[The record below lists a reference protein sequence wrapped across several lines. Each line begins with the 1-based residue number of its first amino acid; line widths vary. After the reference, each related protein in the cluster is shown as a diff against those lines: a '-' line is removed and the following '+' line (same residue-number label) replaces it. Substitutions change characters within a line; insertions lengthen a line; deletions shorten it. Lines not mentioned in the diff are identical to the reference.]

1 MPPTHRR
8 ESERAMSHH
17 EQSEFNSGHG
27 VHQHTPNNLNSHV
40 RSSFSSPQK
49 QVIREQRSVIRWSLL
64 HIATAVCLIV
74 GIYYG
79 RAYIRM
85 PDRVIVVDEAG
96 SIYRGSSENVLCRET
111 AENIARRCAFAFLD
125 RSFEHD
131 HWQLCEALFGRSAQK
146 SLSDIIRKSKD
157 EFREQKIRQLP
168 EIRKV
173 ELLPLSDEPEQCLA
187 FVYGTLHRTGVYM
200 KIPYSQK
207 LKFTLGL
214 RLVRSPDEKAF
225 PLRVLRMTYEEKSI
239 FDNKTTGED
248 GAK

>member
-8 ESERAMSHH
+8 ESEKAMSNH

-27 VHQHTPNNLNSHV
+27 VHQHTPKKTNSHV

-49 QVIREQRSVIRWSLL
+49 QVLREQRSVIRWSLL

-79 RAYIRM
+79 REYMRM

-96 SIYRGSSENVLCRET
+96 SIYRGSSENALCKET

-146 SLSDIIRKSKD
+146 SLSDIVRKSKD
-157 EFREQKIRQLP
+157 EFTEQKIRQLP
-168 EIRKV
+168 EIRKAMRRDSV
-173 ELLPLSDEPEQCLA
+173 SHS
-187 FVYGTLHRTGVYM
+187 FTGR
-200 KIPYSQK
+200 
-207 LKFTLGL
+207 FTG
-214 RLVRSPDEKAF
+214 RAS
-225 PLRVLRMTYEEKSI
+225 T
-239 FDNKTTGED
+239 
-248 GAK
+248 

>member
-8 ESERAMSHH
+8 ESEKAMSNH
-17 EQSEFNSGHG
+17 ERSEFNSGHG
-27 VHQHTPNNLNSHV
+27 VHQHPPNNPNSHV

-79 RAYIRM
+79 REYMRM

-96 SIYRGSSENVLCRET
+96 SIYRGSSENVLCKET

-131 HWQLCEALFGRSAQK
+131 HRQLCEALFGRSAQK

-157 EFREQKIRQLP
+157 EFTEQKIRQLP

-173 ELLPLSDEPEQCLA
+173 ELLPLSDAPGQCLA
-187 FVYGTLHRTGVYM
+187 FVYGTFHRTGVYM

-225 PLRVLRMTYEEKSI
+225 PLRVLRMTYEEKTI

>member
-8 ESERAMSHH
+8 ESERAMTHH

-27 VHQHTPNNLNSHV
+27 VHQHTPNNPNSHV

-111 AENIARRCAFAFLD
+111 AENIARRCVFAFLD

-131 HWQLCEALFGRSAQK
+131 HWQLCEALFGCSAQK

>member
-1 MPPTHRR
+1 
-8 ESERAMSHH
+8 MSNH

-27 VHQHTPNNLNSHV
+27 VHQHTPNNPNSHV
-40 RSSFSSPQK
+40 RSSFSPTE
-49 QVIREQRSVIRWSLL
+49 QVGREQRSVIRWSLL

-74 GIYYG
+74 GIYYS
-79 RAYIRM
+79 REYMRM

-96 SIYRGSSENVLCRET
+96 SIYRGSSENVLCQET

-131 HWQLCEALFGRSAQK
+131 HRQLCEALFGRSAQK

-157 EFREQKIRQLP
+157 EFTEQKIRQLP

-173 ELLPLSDEPEQCLA
+173 ELLPLSDAPGQCLA

-225 PLRVLRMTYEEKSI
+225 PLRVLRMTYEEKSV

>member
-8 ESERAMSHH
+8 ESERAMTHH

-27 VHQHTPNNLNSHV
+27 VHQHTPNNPNSHV
-40 RSSFSSPQK
+40 RSSFSFPQK

-96 SIYRGSSENVLCRET
+96 SIYRGSSENVLCRES

>member
-1 MPPTHRR
+1 MKHD
-8 ESERAMSHH
+8 
-17 EQSEFNSGHG
+17 
-27 VHQHTPNNLNSHV
+27 
-40 RSSFSSPQK
+40 SPAK

-74 GIYYG
+74 GIYYA
-79 RAYIRM
+79 REYMRM

-96 SIYRGSSENVLCRET
+96 SIYRGSSENVLCKET
-111 AENIARRCAFAFLD
+111 ADNIARRCAFAFLD

-157 EFREQKIRQLP
+157 EFTEQKIRQLP

-173 ELLPLSDEPEQCLA
+173 ELLPLSDAPGQCLA

-214 RLVRSPDEKAF
+214 RLVRSPEEKAF
-225 PLRVLRMTYEEKSI
+225 PLRVLRMTYEEKSV

>member
-1 MPPTHRR
+1 MKHD
-8 ESERAMSHH
+8 
-17 EQSEFNSGHG
+17 
-27 VHQHTPNNLNSHV
+27 
-40 RSSFSSPQK
+40 SPAK

-96 SIYRGSSENVLCRET
+96 SIYRGSSENVLCKET

-146 SLSDIIRKSKD
+146 ALSDIIRKSKD
-157 EFREQKIRQLP
+157 EFTEQKIRQLP

-173 ELLPLSDEPEQCLA
+173 ELLPLSDAPGQCLA

-225 PLRVLRMTYEEKSI
+225 PLRVLRMTYEEKTI

>member
-1 MPPTHRR
+1 MKHD
-8 ESERAMSHH
+8 
-17 EQSEFNSGHG
+17 
-27 VHQHTPNNLNSHV
+27 
-40 RSSFSSPQK
+40 SPAK
-49 QVIREQRSVIRWSLL
+49 QVLREQRSVIRWSLL

-79 RAYIRM
+79 REYMRM

-96 SIYRGSSENVLCRET
+96 SIYRGSSENVLCKET
-111 AENIARRCAFAFLD
+111 ADNIARRCAFAFLD

-157 EFREQKIRQLP
+157 EFTEQKIRQLP

-173 ELLPLSDEPEQCLA
+173 ELLPLSDASGQCLA

-239 FDNKTTGED
+239 LPLHQNLWANSGS
-248 GAK
+248 GSSPSW

>member
-1 MPPTHRR
+1 
-8 ESERAMSHH
+8 MSHH

-27 VHQHTPNNLNSHV
+27 VHQHTPNNPNSHV
-40 RSSFSSPQK
+40 RSSFSPSE
-49 QVIREQRSVIRWSLL
+49 QVGREQRSVIRWSLL

-79 RAYIRM
+79 HEYMRM

-96 SIYRGSSENVLCRET
+96 SIYRGSSENVLCKET

-131 HWQLCEALFGRSAQK
+131 HRQLCEALFGRSAQK

-157 EFREQKIRQLP
+157 EFTEQKIRQLP

-173 ELLPLSDEPEQCLA
+173 ELLPLSDAPGQCLA

-239 FDNKTTGED
+239 FDNKTTGQD
-248 GAK
+248 SVK

>member
-1 MPPTHRR
+1 MKHD
-8 ESERAMSHH
+8 
-17 EQSEFNSGHG
+17 
-27 VHQHTPNNLNSHV
+27 
-40 RSSFSSPQK
+40 SPAK

-79 RAYIRM
+79 REYMRM

-96 SIYRGSSENVLCRET
+96 SIYRGSSENVLCKET
-111 AENIARRCAFAFLD
+111 ADDIARRCALAFLD

-157 EFREQKIRQLP
+157 EFTEQKIRQLP

-173 ELLPLSDEPEQCLA
+173 ELLPLSDAPGQCLA

-214 RLVRSPDEKAF
+214 RLVRSPEEKAF
-225 PLRVLRMTYEEKSI
+225 PLRVLRMTYEEKSV
-239 FDNKTTGED
+239 FDNKATEQD

>member
-8 ESERAMSHH
+8 ESKRAMSHH

-27 VHQHTPNNLNSHV
+27 VHQHTPNNPNSHV

-96 SIYRGSSENVLCRET
+96 SIYRGSSENVLCRES

-173 ELLPLSDEPEQCLA
+173 ELLPLSDEPEQYLA

>member
-1 MPPTHRR
+1 MSNH
-8 ESERAMSHH
+8 ER
-17 EQSEFNSGHG
+17 SEFNSGHG
-27 VHQHTPNNLNSHV
+27 VHQHTPNNPNFHV
-40 RSSFSSPQK
+40 RSSFSPTE
-49 QVIREQRSVIRWSLL
+49 QVGREQRSVIRWSLL

-79 RAYIRM
+79 HEYMRM

-96 SIYRGSSENVLCRET
+96 SIYRGSSENVLCKET

-157 EFREQKIRQLP
+157 EFTEQKIRQLP

-173 ELLPLSDEPEQCLA
+173 ELLPLSDAPGQCLA

-214 RLVRSPDEKAF
+214 RLVCSPDEKAF

-248 GAK
+248 GTK

>member
-1 MPPTHRR
+1 
-8 ESERAMSHH
+8 MSNH

-27 VHQHTPNNLNSHV
+27 VHQHTPNNPNSHV
-40 RSSFSSPQK
+40 RSSFSPTE
-49 QVIREQRSVIRWSLL
+49 QVGREQRSVIRWSLL

-79 RAYIRM
+79 REYMRM

-96 SIYRGSSENVLCRET
+96 SIYRGSSENVLCKET

-157 EFREQKIRQLP
+157 EFTEQKIRQLP

-173 ELLPLSDEPEQCLA
+173 ELLPLSDAPGQCLA

-248 GAK
+248 GTK

>member
-8 ESERAMSHH
+8 ESEKAMSNH

-27 VHQHTPNNLNSHV
+27 VHKHTPNNPNSRV

-79 RAYIRM
+79 REYMRM

-96 SIYRGSSENVLCRET
+96 SIYRGSSENVLCKET
-111 AENIARRCAFAFLD
+111 ADDIARRCALAFLD

-131 HWQLCEALFGRSAQK
+131 HWQLCEALLGRSAQK

-157 EFREQKIRQLP
+157 EFTEQKIRQLP

-173 ELLPLSDEPEQCLA
+173 ELLPLSDAPGQCLA

-214 RLVRSPDEKAF
+214 RLVRSPEEKAF
-225 PLRVLRMTYEEKSI
+225 PLRVLRMTYEEKSV
-239 FDNKTTGED
+239 FDNKATEQD

>member
-1 MPPTHRR
+1 MT
-8 ESERAMSHH
+8 HH

-27 VHQHTPNNLNSHV
+27 VHQHTPNNPNSHV

-49 QVIREQRSVIRWSLL
+49 QVIREQHSVIRWSLL

>member
-1 MPPTHRR
+1 MT
-8 ESERAMSHH
+8 HH

-27 VHQHTPNNLNSHV
+27 VHQHTPNNPNSHV

-131 HWQLCEALFGRSAQK
+131 HRQLCEALFGRSAQK

-200 KIPYSQK
+200 KSPYSQK

>member
-8 ESERAMSHH
+8 ESKRAMSHH

-27 VHQHTPNNLNSHV
+27 VHQHTPNNPNSHV

-96 SIYRGSSENVLCRET
+96 SIYRGSSENVLCRES

-187 FVYGTLHRTGVYM
+187 FVYGTLHRTGIYM

>member
-1 MPPTHRR
+1 MKHD
-8 ESERAMSHH
+8 
-17 EQSEFNSGHG
+17 
-27 VHQHTPNNLNSHV
+27 
-40 RSSFSSPQK
+40 SPAK

-74 GIYYG
+74 GIYYS
-79 RAYIRM
+79 REYMRM

-96 SIYRGSSENVLCRET
+96 SIYRGSSENVLCKET

-157 EFREQKIRQLP
+157 EFTEQKIRQLP

-173 ELLPLSDEPEQCLA
+173 ELLPLSDAPGQCLA

-239 FDNKTTGED
+239 FDNKTTGQD

>member
-8 ESERAMSHH
+8 ESERAMSNH
-17 EQSEFNSGHG
+17 ERSEFNSGHG
-27 VHQHTPNNLNSHV
+27 VHQHTPNNPNFHV
-40 RSSFSSPQK
+40 RSSFSPTE
-49 QVIREQRSVIRWSLL
+49 QVGREQRSVIRWSLL

-79 RAYIRM
+79 HEYMRM

-96 SIYRGSSENVLCRET
+96 SIYRGSSENVLCKET

-157 EFREQKIRQLP
+157 EFTEQKIRQLP

-173 ELLPLSDEPEQCLA
+173 ELLPLSDAPGQCLA

-214 RLVRSPDEKAF
+214 RLVCSPDEKAF

-248 GAK
+248 GTK

>member
-8 ESERAMSHH
+8 ESERAMTHH

-27 VHQHTPNNLNSHV
+27 VHQHTPNNPNPHV

>member
-1 MPPTHRR
+1 MT
-8 ESERAMSHH
+8 HH

-27 VHQHTPNNLNSHV
+27 VHQHTPNNPNSHV

-79 RAYIRM
+79 REYMRM

-111 AENIARRCAFAFLD
+111 AENIARRCVFAFLD

>member
-8 ESERAMSHH
+8 ESEKAMSNH
-17 EQSEFNSGHG
+17 ERSEFNSGHG
-27 VHQHTPNNLNSHV
+27 VHQHTPNNPNSHV

-79 RAYIRM
+79 REYMRM

-96 SIYRGSSENVLCRET
+96 SIYRGSSENVLCKET
-111 AENIARRCAFAFLD
+111 AENIARRCAFACLD

-131 HWQLCEALFGRSAQK
+131 HWQLCEALFGRSAQ
-146 SLSDIIRKSKD
+146 
-157 EFREQKIRQLP
+157 
-168 EIRKV
+168 
-173 ELLPLSDEPEQCLA
+173 
-187 FVYGTLHRTGVYM
+187 TGVYM

-225 PLRVLRMTYEEKSI
+225 PLRVLHMTYEEKTI

-248 GAK
+248 GSK

>member
-1 MPPTHRR
+1 MT
-8 ESERAMSHH
+8 HH
-17 EQSEFNSGHG
+17 EQSEFKSGHG
-27 VHQHTPNNLNSHV
+27 VHQHTPNNPNSHV

>member
-27 VHQHTPNNLNSHV
+27 VHQHTPNNPNSHV

-64 HIATAVCLIV
+64 HIATAVCLII

-207 LKFTLGL
+207 LKFTFGL

>member
-1 MPPTHRR
+1 MKHD
-8 ESERAMSHH
+8 
-17 EQSEFNSGHG
+17 
-27 VHQHTPNNLNSHV
+27 
-40 RSSFSSPQK
+40 SPAK

-79 RAYIRM
+79 REYMRM

-96 SIYRGSSENVLCRET
+96 SIYRGSSENVLCKET
-111 AENIARRCAFAFLD
+111 ADDIARRCALAFLD

-131 HWQLCEALFGRSAQK
+131 HRQLCEALFGRSAQK

-157 EFREQKIRQLP
+157 EFTEQKIRQLP

-173 ELLPLSDEPEQCLA
+173 ELLSLSDAPGQCLA

>member
-8 ESERAMSHH
+8 ESEKAMSNH
-17 EQSEFNSGHG
+17 ERSEFNSGHG
-27 VHQHTPNNLNSHV
+27 VHQHTPNNPNFHV
-40 RSSFSSPQK
+40 RSSFSPTE
-49 QVIREQRSVIRWSLL
+49 QVGREQRSVIRWSLL

-79 RAYIRM
+79 HEYMRM

-96 SIYRGSSENVLCRET
+96 SIYRGSSENVLCKET

-131 HWQLCEALFGRSAQK
+131 HRQLCEALFGRSAQK

-157 EFREQKIRQLP
+157 EFTEQKIRQLP

-173 ELLPLSDEPEQCLA
+173 ELLPLSDAPGQCLA

-225 PLRVLRMTYEEKSI
+225 PLRVLRMTYEEKTI
-239 FDNKTTGED
+239 FDTKTTGED

>member
-8 ESERAMSHH
+8 ESERAMTHH

-27 VHQHTPNNLNSHV
+27 VHQHTPNNPNSHV

-187 FVYGTLHRTGVYM
+187 FVYGTLHWTGVYM

>member
-1 MPPTHRR
+1 
-8 ESERAMSHH
+8 MSNH

-27 VHQHTPNNLNSHV
+27 VHQHTPNNPNSHV

-111 AENIARRCAFAFLD
+111 AENIARRCTFAFLD

-131 HWQLCEALFGRSAQK
+131 HRQLCEALFGRSAQK

-157 EFREQKIRQLP
+157 EFREQKIRQFP

-173 ELLPLSDEPEQCLA
+173 EQLPLSDEPEQCLA

>member
-1 MPPTHRR
+1 M
-8 ESERAMSHH
+8 SNLER
-17 EQSEFNSGHG
+17 SEFNSGHG
-27 VHQHTPNNLNSHV
+27 VHQHTPNNPNSHV
-40 RSSFSSPQK
+40 RSSFSPTE
-49 QVIREQRSVIRWSLL
+49 QVLREQRSVIRWSLL

-79 RAYIRM
+79 REYMRM

-96 SIYRGSSENVLCRET
+96 SIYRGSSENVLCKET

-157 EFREQKIRQLP
+157 EFTEQKIRQLP

-173 ELLPLSDEPEQCLA
+173 ELLPLSDAPGQCLA

>member
-1 MPPTHRR
+1 MKHD
-8 ESERAMSHH
+8 
-17 EQSEFNSGHG
+17 
-27 VHQHTPNNLNSHV
+27 
-40 RSSFSSPQK
+40 SPAK

-74 GIYYG
+74 GIYYA
-79 RAYIRM
+79 REYMRM

-96 SIYRGSSENVLCRET
+96 SIYRGSSENVLCKET
-111 AENIARRCAFAFLD
+111 ADNIARRCAFAFLD

-157 EFREQKIRQLP
+157 EFTEQKIRQLP

-173 ELLPLSDEPEQCLA
+173 ELLPLSDAPGQCLA

-214 RLVRSPDEKAF
+214 RLVRSPEEKAF

-239 FDNKTTGED
+239 FDNKTPGED

>member
-1 MPPTHRR
+1 MT
-8 ESERAMSHH
+8 HH

-27 VHQHTPNNLNSHV
+27 VHQHTPNNPNSHV

-111 AENIARRCAFAFLD
+111 AENIARRCVFAFLD

>member
-1 MPPTHRR
+1 MKHD
-8 ESERAMSHH
+8 
-17 EQSEFNSGHG
+17 
-27 VHQHTPNNLNSHV
+27 
-40 RSSFSSPQK
+40 SPAK
-49 QVIREQRSVIRWSLL
+49 QVLREQRSVICWSLL

-79 RAYIRM
+79 REYMRM

-96 SIYRGSSENVLCRET
+96 SIYRGSSENVLCKET

-131 HWQLCEALFGRSAQK
+131 HRQLCEALFGRSAQK
-146 SLSDIIRKSKD
+146 ALSGIIRKSKD
-157 EFREQKIRQLP
+157 EFTEQKIRQLP

-173 ELLPLSDEPEQCLA
+173 ELLPLSDAPGQCLA

-239 FDNKTTGED
+239 FDNKTTGQD
-248 GAK
+248 DAK

>member
-1 MPPTHRR
+1 MKHD
-8 ESERAMSHH
+8 
-17 EQSEFNSGHG
+17 
-27 VHQHTPNNLNSHV
+27 
-40 RSSFSSPQK
+40 SPAK

-79 RAYIRM
+79 REYMRM
-85 PDRVIVVDEAG
+85 PDRVIVGDEAG
-96 SIYRGSSENVLCRET
+96 SIYRGSSENVLCKET
-111 AENIARRCAFAFLD
+111 ADNIARRCAFAFLD

-157 EFREQKIRQLP
+157 EFTEQKIRQLP

-173 ELLPLSDEPEQCLA
+173 ELLPLSDAPGQCLA

-214 RLVRSPDEKAF
+214 RLVRSPEEKAF

-239 FDNKTTGED
+239 FDNKTTGQD

>member
-8 ESERAMSHH
+8 ESERAMSNH
-17 EQSEFNSGHG
+17 ERSEFNSGHG
-27 VHQHTPNNLNSHV
+27 VHQHTPNNPNFHV
-40 RSSFSSPQK
+40 RSSFSPTE
-49 QVIREQRSVIRWSLL
+49 QVGREQRSVIRWSLL

-79 RAYIRM
+79 HEYMRM

-96 SIYRGSSENVLCRET
+96 SIYRGSSENVLCKET

-157 EFREQKIRQLP
+157 EFTEQKIRQLP

-173 ELLPLSDEPEQCLA
+173 ELLPLSDAPGQCLA

-225 PLRVLRMTYEEKSI
+225 PLRVLRMTYEEKSV

>member
-1 MPPTHRR
+1 M
-8 ESERAMSHH
+8 
-17 EQSEFNSGHG
+17 
-27 VHQHTPNNLNSHV
+27 
-40 RSSFSSPQK
+40 
-49 QVIREQRSVIRWSLL
+49 
-64 HIATAVCLIV
+64 
-74 GIYYG
+74 
-79 RAYIRM
+79 
-85 PDRVIVVDEAG
+85 
-96 SIYRGSSENVLCRET
+96 LCKET
-111 AENIARRCAFAFLD
+111 AENIARRCTFAFLD

-131 HWQLCEALFGRSAQK
+131 HRQLCEALFGRSAQK

-157 EFREQKIRQLP
+157 EFTEQKIRQLP

-173 ELLPLSDEPEQCLA
+173 ELLPLSDAPGQCLA
-187 FVYGTLHRTGVYM
+187 FVYGTFHRTGVYM

-239 FDNKTTGED
+239 FDNKTAGQD

>member
-8 ESERAMSHH
+8 ESKRAMSHH

-27 VHQHTPNNLNSHV
+27 VHQHTPNNPNSHV

-111 AENIARRCAFAFLD
+111 AENIARRCVFAFLD

>member
-8 ESERAMSHH
+8 ESKRAMSHH

-27 VHQHTPNNLNSHV
+27 VHQHTPNNPNSHV

-49 QVIREQRSVIRWSLL
+49 QVIREHRSVIRWSLL

-96 SIYRGSSENVLCRET
+96 SIYRGSSENVLCRES

-173 ELLPLSDEPEQCLA
+173 ELLPLIDEPEQCLA

>member
-1 MPPTHRR
+1 MKHD
-8 ESERAMSHH
+8 
-17 EQSEFNSGHG
+17 
-27 VHQHTPNNLNSHV
+27 
-40 RSSFSSPQK
+40 SPAK

-79 RAYIRM
+79 REYMRM

-96 SIYRGSSENVLCRET
+96 SIYRGSSENVLCKET

-146 SLSDIIRKSKD
+146 ALSDIIRKSKD
-157 EFREQKIRQLP
+157 EFTEQKIRQFP

-173 ELLPLSDEPEQCLA
+173 ELLPLSDAPGQCLA

-225 PLRVLRMTYEEKSI
+225 PLRVLSMTYEEKSI